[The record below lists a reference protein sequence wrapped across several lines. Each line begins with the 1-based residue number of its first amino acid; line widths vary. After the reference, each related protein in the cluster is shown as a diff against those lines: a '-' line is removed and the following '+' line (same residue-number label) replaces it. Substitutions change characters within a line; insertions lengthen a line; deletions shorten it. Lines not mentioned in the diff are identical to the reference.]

1 MTTTNGDKMSKM
13 EKVEYKCNECNSK
26 YLEHDQSYVLEYP
39 VASVEDRDTQWWN
52 HWVRNC
58 PENDTDTARYQ
69 MFHWLIG

>member
-39 VASVEDRDTQWWN
+39 VASVEDRDTQ
-52 HWVRNC
+52 
-58 PENDTDTARYQ
+58 
-69 MFHWLIG
+69 